1 MKKVSVIGLGYVGL
15 PLALMLSKKYQVI
28 GYDINKSRIENLKN
42 KNDLNL
48 QYSKRE
54 LSIFKNI
61 FYTTNESHLDSSSF
75 FIITVP
81 TPLSNNKPDLSLLEK
96 ATNTVSK
103 YLKKGAIVIYESTV
117 YPGVTENFCGKIL
130 SKKSKLKYK
139 KDFFLAYSPER
150 INPGDKKRT
159 IEKITKIIGASD
171 NKTLQKVRDLYS
183 SFLGNN
189 YYLVKSIKIAEAA
202 KVIEN
207 SQRDINI
214 AFMNEIKNIFN
225 KDNLDIYE
233 ILKAAKTKWNFLN
246 FEPGLVGGHC
256 IGIDPF
262 YLAEYAK
269 KLKVKPNIILA
280 GRLTNENEVTHLYND
295 IKNHHK
301 NLSMSSRVL
310 VLGCTFK
317 ENCPDTRNSK
327 VLDLIYK
334 LQKNKIKVD
343 VYDNWVTYEDK
354 KFLDLNLLE
363 NIPSK
368 EDYFYILIAVKHN
381 TFKNL
386 TLKKVR
392 NISIN
397 KNCKINDYK
406 NILN

>member
-48 QYSKRE
+48 QYSKKE
-54 LSIFKNI
+54 LSSFKNI
-61 FYTTNESHLDSSSF
+61 FYTNNESHLDNSSF

-295 IKNHHK
+295 IKNHYK
-301 NLSMSSRVL
+301 NLSISSRVL

-354 KFLDLNLLE
+354 KFLDLNFLE
-363 NIPSK
+363 SIPIK

>member
-48 QYSKRE
+48 QYSKKE
-54 LSIFKNI
+54 LSSFKNI
-61 FYTTNESHLDSSSF
+61 FYTNNESHLDNSSF

-295 IKNHHK
+295 IKNHYK
-301 NLSMSSRVL
+301 NLSISSRVL

-354 KFLDLNLLE
+354 KFLDLNFLE
-363 NIPSK
+363 NIPIK